1 MPRSR
6 SVITLSIATLLLAS
20 CGGGGATPKPD
31 VPTTTTSS
39 ATKDPGD
46 APPAKDSGV
55 LQLACGDFHTCAL
68 MSDHTVKC
76 WGRNR
81 GGELGDG
88 TTEDKKQPVAVA
100 GLSDVE
106 EIALGANNTCARL
119 KDRSVKCWG
128 TGRLF
133 SASAITTKTSPTS
146 IAGITDA
153 VELRAGGYMTCARLG
168 SGAVTCWGL
177 EKKPGGEPQNAA
189 AIATAATHACATLK
203 DGTIKCWGD
212 GVWADGKGTFAKPGV
227 SGAELIGTG
236 DTFACAVTGGTVAC
250 WGRNDSGELG
260 TAADFDDHGKPVPVP
275 GVRGV
280 KKISAAEAH
289 TCVVLG
295 DGSVTCWGDNA
306 ESEMGRGTQTTSEA
320 PGLVT
325 GLAGALEIA
334 VGTDHV
340 CARTASDVYCWGSNR
355 AGQLGDGTT
364 ERRMVPTKVRF

>member
-6 SVITLSIATLLLAS
+6 SVFTLSIASLLLAA

-88 TTEDKKQPVAVA
+88 TTEDKKLPVSVA

-106 EIALGANNTCARL
+106 EIALGANNTCARM
-119 KDRSVKCWG
+119 KDRTVKCWG

-133 SASAITTKTSPTS
+133 TSGITTKTAPTA
-146 IAGITDA
+146 IAGVTDA
-153 VELRAGGYMTCARLG
+153 VELKAGGYMTCARLG

-177 EKKPGGEPQNAA
+177 EKKPTGEPKNATG
-189 AIATAATHACATLK
+189 IATAGVHGCAKLQ
-203 DGTIKCWGD
+203 DGSTKCWGE
-212 GVWADGKGTFAKPGV
+212 GVWADGKGAFSKPGITN
-227 SGAELIGTG
+227 AELLGTG
-236 DTFACAVTGGTVAC
+236 DTFGCAITGGTVAC

-260 TAADFDDHGKPVPVP
+260 TAPDFDDHPKPVAVP
-275 GVRGV
+275 GVRAA
-280 KKISAAEAH
+280 KKISAAESH
-289 TCVVLG
+289 TCVVGG
-295 DGSVTCWGDNA
+295 DGTVTCWGDNA
-306 ESEMGRGTQTTSEA
+306 ESEMGRGTQTTSEG
-320 PGLVT
+320 PGPVT
-325 GLAGALEIA
+325 GLAGAVEVA

-340 CARTASDVYCWGSNR
+340 CARTTSDVYCWGSNR